1 MLTKKLIKTRYC
13 TPGVAALMLILSAVS
28 VSAEEMIV
36 EFKGSG
42 NRTTAEFKVRGPWIL
57 DWRINSDY
65 THMLA
70 FDLDLV
76 DGRTGVL
83 KGSILRTKSLGNGVR
98 LFNQSGS
105 YRFRING
112 SFIDWHL
119 KVKKLTP
126 AEAELYTPRK

>member
-1 MLTKKLIKTRYC
+1 
-13 TPGVAALMLILSAVS
+13 MLILSTVS
-28 VSAEEMIV
+28 ASAEELIV

-42 NRTTAEFKVRGPWIL
+42 NRTTAEFNVRGPWIL

-65 THMLA
+65 THMLS

-98 LFNQSGS
+98 LFNQSGC

-119 KVKKLTP
+119 KVKQLTP
-126 AEAELYTPRK
+126 AEAELYKPRK

>member
-1 MLTKKLIKTRYC
+1 MVISYF
-13 TPGVAALMLILSAVS
+13 TPVVASCMLILACVTAN
-28 VSAEEMIV
+28 AEELIV

-42 NRTTAEFKVRGPWIL
+42 NRTTAEFTVRGPWIL

-83 KGSILRTKSLGNGVR
+83 KGNVLRTKFLGNGVR

>member
-1 MLTKKLIKTRYC
+1 MIRHFTRC
-13 TPGVAALMLILSAVS
+13 VAALVLVLAG
-28 VSAEEMIV
+28 VSAGAEELIV

-65 THMLA
+65 TRMVS

-83 KGSILRTKSLGNGVR
+83 KGSVLRTKRLGNGVR
-98 LFNQSGS
+98 LFNESGS

-126 AEAELYTPRK
+126 AEAALYTRKTPR

>member
-1 MLTKKLIKTRYC
+1 MLTTKSTKTRYC
-13 TPGVAALMLILSAVS
+13 TPGVAALLLILAGVSA
-28 VSAEEMIV
+28 SAEELV
-36 EFKGSG
+36 AEFKGNG
-42 NRTTAEFKVRGPWIL
+42 NRTTAEFKVQGPWIL

-65 THMLA
+65 TRMLA

-83 KGSILRTKSLGNGVR
+83 KGNVLRTKNLGNGVR

-119 KVKKLTP
+119 KVKELTP
-126 AEAELYTPRK
+126 AEAELYTPKK

>member
-1 MLTKKLIKTRYC
+1 MKINMIRYV
-13 TPGVAALMLILSAVS
+13 TVHLAVLVLLMAAATAG
-28 VSAEEMIV
+28 AEELIV
-36 EFKGSG
+36 EFKGNG

-57 DWRINSDY
+57 DWRINSEY
-65 THMLA
+65 SRMLS

-83 KGSILRTKSLGNGVR
+83 KGSILQTKSLGNGVR
-98 LFNQSGS
+98 LFNDSGTF
-105 YRFRING
+105 RFRING

-126 AEAELYTPRK
+126 AEAELYTPK

>member
-1 MLTKKLIKTRYC
+1 MFGHITHC
-13 TPGVAALMLILSAVS
+13 VALMLLLATQSAG
-28 VSAEEMIV
+28 AEELIV
-36 EFKGSG
+36 EFNGSG
-42 NRTTAEFKVRGPWIL
+42 SRTTAEFKLQGPWIL
-57 DWRINSDY
+57 DWRINSEY
-65 THMLA
+65 TRMLS

-98 LFNQSGS
+98 LFNESGS

-119 KVKKLTP
+119 KVKELTR
-126 AEAELYTPRK
+126 AEAELYSPRSSR

>member
-1 MLTKKLIKTRYC
+1 MVRNFTR
-13 TPGVAALMLILSAVS
+13 TLVALLLVYTCMPAG
-28 VSAEEMIV
+28 AEQLIV

-42 NRTTAEFKVRGPWIL
+42 NRTTAEFKVQGPWIL
-57 DWRINSDY
+57 DWRINSEY
-65 THMLA
+65 TSMLS

-83 KGSILRTKSLGNGVR
+83 KGSVLRTKSLGNGVR
-98 LFNQSGS
+98 LFNSSGS

-119 KVKKLTP
+119 KVRKLTP
-126 AEAELYTPRK
+126 AEAEQYTPRSPR

>member
-1 MLTKKLIKTRYC
+1 MIRHF
-13 TPGVAALMLILSAVS
+13 TPCVAALVLILTAVPAG
-28 VSAEEMIV
+28 AEELIV

-65 THMLA
+65 TRMLS

-76 DGRTGVL
+76 DGQTGVL
-83 KGSILRTKSLGNGVR
+83 KGSILRTKNLGNGVR
-98 LFNQSGS
+98 MFNESGS

-126 AEAELYTPRK
+126 AEAERYTPRK